1 MCACGP
7 AHVMAARHLH
17 RRVPILFCLIL
28 AAGLSAHAQTK
39 VLFSDDF
46 AQGTNLWTEVVGTW
60 AELPGG
66 LRSDDRYVSELV
78 GGHPDWAD
86 VSFEAAF
93 QLVRPLTASDNIKLF
108 FRWQGQWHGYGLL
121 FDATGTRLVRF
132 EGSPRQF
139 QMLAQSAFVPEA
151 GEAIAVRVDMQGRRM
166 TAYINDTPIL
176 QGMDPV
182 WRHRTGLVGMRT
194 ESAPIVVHSV
204 RVTGPEDAPVLDATW
219 LAGQTDLDRILNR
232 FPAGGVWE
240 GPGYHPPASAAA
252 AGARDIVLIYTHG
265 TVAWHLTDVLPY
277 VGYGEMRR
285 ELGGLPRLEWYDWF
299 FDTFLFL
306 SLRTPDGQRDYG
318 VGHGVTWAD
327 WLAFL
332 DQVFT
337 PGYYIDA
344 FDEAVQRIGRELD
357 DSDYRAK
364 VILMI
369 PYPHPSQTNFGD
381 PQGTG
386 RTVRFAPEE
395 QGDQAALD
403 SRAKAI
409 TAYIDEALRR
419 WEEHGF
425 ARLDLIGFYWLAES
439 LSSPGDAELIQR
451 TAAYVHELGYKLFW
465 IPHFSAQGVEQWQEL
480 GFDVVI
486 LQPNYMFNDRLAR
499 NRLLDAARRAY
510 AHGLGV
516 EIEAD
521 GTVLTSAAGRERYL
535 DYLWA
540 GLKYGYMDGAIHAYY
555 QEVNLLGR
563 AYLATDPDVRALYD
577 ATYLFVKGRL
587 AEKAVE

>member
-1 MCACGP
+1 M
-7 AHVMAARHLH
+7 VRLVL
-17 RRVPILFCLIL
+17 RYVPVPL
-28 AAGLSAHAQTK
+28 AAHPRRPAR
-39 VLFSDDF
+39 
-46 AQGTNLWTEVVGTW
+46 
-60 AELPGG
+60 
-66 LRSDDRYVSELV
+66 LRRRPRCHL
-78 GGHPDWAD
+78 GRL
-86 VSFEAAF
+86 AAF
-93 QLVRPLTASDNIKLF
+93 P
-108 FRWQGQWHGYGLL
+108 
-121 FDATGTRLVRF
+121 
-132 EGSPRQF
+132 
-139 QMLAQSAFVPEA
+139 
-151 GEAIAVRVDMQGRRM
+151 
-166 TAYINDTPIL
+166 
-176 QGMDPV
+176 
-182 WRHRTGLVGMRT
+182 
-194 ESAPIVVHSV
+194 
-204 RVTGPEDAPVLDATW
+204 GP
-219 LAGQTDLDRILNR
+219 
-232 FPAGGVWE
+232 
-240 GPGYHPPASAAA
+240 S
-252 AGARDIVLIYTHG
+252 IY
-265 TVAWHLTDVLPY
+265 
-277 VGYGEMRR
+277 
-285 ELGGLPRLEWYDWF
+285 
-299 FDTFLFL
+299 
-306 SLRTPDGQRDYG
+306 
-318 VGHGVTWAD
+318 
-327 WLAFL
+327 
-332 DQVFT
+332 